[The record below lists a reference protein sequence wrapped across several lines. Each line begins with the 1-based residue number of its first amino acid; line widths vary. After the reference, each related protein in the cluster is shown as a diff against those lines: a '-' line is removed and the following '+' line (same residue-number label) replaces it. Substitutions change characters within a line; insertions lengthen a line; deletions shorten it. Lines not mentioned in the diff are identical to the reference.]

1 VSRAFSGAR
10 RQGSLTVKVVDRAE
24 TPAEQGEVRAR
35 YAGVEPCH
43 FHFGGFTQDTL
54 DFIFG

>member
-1 VSRAFSGAR
+1 
-10 RQGSLTVKVVDRAE
+10 VKVVDRAE

-54 DFIFG
+54 DFIFA